1 MERIIKEDLH
11 DGIWM
16 IEVTIHNPRTR
27 EENGME
33 ATTREE
39 NGIRQWNYSRDKQI
53 IKQTKDWFWYAKD
66 QLG

>member
-1 MERIIKEDLH
+1 
-11 DGIWM
+11 M